1 MKRIKFI
8 DNWLLKKRINQ
19 AITLLKKID
28 DLMKTLNMPR
38 WKRKQIWR
46 DFIKSEDQRM
56 NIMQLLN
63 GGKP

>member
-28 DLMKTLNMPR
+28 DLMKALNMPR
-38 WKRKQIWR
+38 WKRKQMWR